1 MSIVVIGAGP
11 VGIFFTKL
19 LLDKGIKVI
28 LIESG
33 GTRSESKLLKRDKY
47 IFETESAMPPGIHR
61 IGGGSNKWRGRLS
74 EFLDIDFC
82 RVSSTGNKVWPFDKN
97 ELVRHYSK
105 VYNYLGLGSLTDK
118 EIISRFFPNEANNL
132 PKDLFLRSFRYC
144 KPGFFVELFE
154 SYKADPNLTLITEH
168 FCTEIKT
175 GFKSNQFSVDLISSS
190 GEHKRI
196 DANKVVI
203 TCGALQTVA
212 LLQRS
217 KQLLQKDCQKL
228 LGVGLMEHAEGYVGN
243 IVVKHK
249 NEIEFFKK
257 ICNDVNNRVIDVMHG
272 IGVAI
277 SLVNKGGDLR
287 AEINS
292 QYEIRNYMP
301 RAYYFDRISKEIHN
315 SVLLKAI
322 RVFLFIE
329 KALSYLLRKLN
340 VVLDYI
346 FSRKRFSI
354 YLKAEEISHNES
366 TVSVPKEMPLVV
378 KYHHKISEE
387 TYRLILKNIQEFSK
401 VFEQYFQAK
410 MKLYPAVKSITQI
423 KKFFG
428 ANWHPMGTTKLGID
442 PINSICNENLQV
454 HGVPNLYLLSASV
467 FPSGS
472 NTNPTFTALALA
484 NRLSESHYFKEPTLN
499 G

>member
-1 MSIVVIGAGP
+1 M
-11 VGIFFTKL
+11 
-19 LLDKGIKVI
+19 

-33 GTRSESKLLKRDKY
+33 GIRSESNLLNRDNY
-47 IFETESAMPPGIHR
+47 IFETESAMPSGIHR

-74 EFLDIDFC
+74 EFLDIDFY
-82 RVSSTGNKVWPFDKN
+82 RVSSTGDKVWPFDKN
-97 ELVRHYSK
+97 ELVKHYAK
-105 VYNYLGLGSLTDK
+105 VYNYLGVGGLTDK
-118 EIISRFFPNEANNL
+118 DVISKFFPNEASNL

-154 SYKADPNLTLITEH
+154 SYKTDPNLTLITEH
-168 FCTEIKT
+168 FCNEIKA
-175 GFKSNQFSVDLISSS
+175 GLKGNQFSVDLISSG

-196 DANKVVI
+196 YANKAVI

-217 KQLLQKDCQKL
+217 KQLLQQDCQKL

-243 IVVKHK
+243 IVVKSR
-249 NEIEFFKK
+249 NEIKFFTK

-277 SLVNKGGDLR
+277 SLVNTKGDLS
-287 AEINS
+287 AQINS
-292 QYEIRNYMP
+292 QFEIRNFMP
-301 RAYYFDRISKEIHN
+301 RAYYFDRISNGNHN
-315 SVLLKAI
+315 LVLLKAI

-329 KALSYLLRKLN
+329 KALSYALRKLN
-340 VVLDYI
+340 AVLDYI
-346 FSRKRFSI
+346 FSKKRFSI

-387 TYRLILKNIQEFSK
+387 TYRLILKNIQEFSE

-423 KKFFG
+423 RKFFG

-442 PINSICNENLQV
+442 PTKSICDENLQV
-454 HGVPNLYLLSASV
+454 HGVPNLFLLSASV